1 MASLIFGCGY
11 LGRRLAAALQ
21 ARGERVTGVVRSE
34 ASRRVLAKAGIPA
47 VAWDWDWNRPGAAPW
62 PELAGADLHYFV
74 PPPREGER
82 DTRVAALVERLSEG
96 NGPRRLLYLGT
107 TGVYGD
113 CGGDWVDE
121 TRPPAPVVPRALRR
135 LDAENRFRAW
145 REAGGGELVLLRVA
159 GIYGP
164 GKLPLERLRR
174 GLPVVRPE
182 EAPWSNR
189 IHVDDLVQAC
199 LAAMA
204 RGRDGAVYNVSD
216 GHPSTMTDYLDR
228 VADLAGLPRPP
239 RIALADGERALSPGM
254 MSYMRES
261 RRLDN
266 RRLREEL
273 GVALR
278 YPTLEA
284 GLPTCL

>member
-1 MASLIFGCGY
+1 MTSLIFGCGY
-11 LGRRLAAALQ
+11 LGRRLARALQ
-21 ARGERVTGVVRSE
+21 RQGEAVTGVVRSE
-34 ASRRVLAKAGIPA
+34 ASRRRLEQAGMAAVTMDLDRPPA
-47 VAWDWDWNRPGAAPW
+47 AALPD
-62 PELAGADLHYFV
+62 PAGADLFYFV

-82 DTRVAALVERLSEG
+82 DTRVANLLAWLQRRG
-96 NGPRRLLYLGT
+96 RPRRLLCLST

-113 CGGDWVDE
+113 CGGAWVDE
-121 TRPPAPVVPRALRR
+121 TRPPAPRVARALRR
-135 LDAENRFRAW
+135 WDAEQRVRAW
-145 REAGGGELVLLRVA
+145 HQAGGGGLVILRVA

-164 GKLPLERLRR
+164 GKLPLDRLRK
-174 GLPVVRPE
+174 GLPVIRE
-182 EAPWSNR
+182 AEAPWSNR

-216 GHPSTMTDYLDR
+216 GHPTTMTDYFDR

-239 RIALADGERALSPGM
+239 RIALEEGEGRLSPGM

-273 GVALR
+273 GVVLR
-278 YPTLEA
+278 YPTLAE
-284 GLPTCL
+284 GLPTCLP